1 MTPPPP
7 NILYLH
13 SHDTG
18 RQVQPYGGA
27 VRTPRIQRLA
37 EEGVVFRQAFCA
49 ASTCSASRACL
60 LTGRYAHA
68 NGMLGL
74 AHRGWSLDDYQQHI
88 VHTLRGI
95 GYRSTLVGEQHVSK
109 EPGEIGY
116 DEVVKIT
123 TTRAT
128 DVAPVTI
135 DLLRRAHR
143 RPFFLSVGF
152 FETHREFFR
161 PADGE
166 ERWAAVPAHLPDT
179 PEIRRDMA
187 AFNASARSLDAGIG
201 AVLDE
206 LEALDLSDDTLV
218 ICTTDHGMPFPGA
231 KATLTD
237 RGIGVFLIMRGP
249 GGFRG
254 GRVVDALVSQVDI
267 FPTVCD
273 LAGIPPPHWLQGRS
287 MLPLLRG
294 AGEIRDEVFAEGT
307 YHAAYEPQRA
317 IRTRRWKYI
326 RRFDDR
332 RTPVVVNTDDGPAKN
347 AWLAAGWAERAVP
360 PEELYDLVLD
370 PAEGENL
377 IDRDEHAAVAR
388 DLRARLLRWMA
399 ETGDPLLDGPV
410 DPPPGAEYNE
420 QDQISPGEPTRIS
433 PVIGRA
439 AAWERGGA

>member
-1 MTPPPP
+1 MTPAPP

-37 EEGVVFRQAFCA
+37 EQGVVFRQAFCA

-95 GYRSTLVGEQHVSK
+95 GYHSTLVGEQHVSK

-116 DEVVKIT
+116 DEVVRIA

-206 LEALDLSDDTLV
+206 LEALGLSDDTLV

-287 MLPLLRG
+287 MLPLLHG

-420 QDQISPGEPTRIS
+420 QDQISPREPTRIS

>member
-1 MTPPPP
+1 
-7 NILYLH
+7 
-13 SHDTG
+13 
-18 RQVQPYGGA
+18 
-27 VRTPRIQRLA
+27 
-37 EEGVVFRQAFCA
+37 VVFRQAFCA

-88 VHTLRGI
+88 VHTLRDI
-95 GYRSTLVGEQHVSK
+95 GYHSTLVGEQHVSK

-206 LEALDLSDDTLV
+206 LEALGLSDDTLV

-294 AGEIRDEVFAEGT
+294 AGEIRDELFAEGT

-388 DLRARLLRWMA
+388 DLRVRLLRWMA

-420 QDQISPGEPTRIS
+420 QDQISPREPTRIS

>member
-88 VHTLRGI
+88 VHTLRDI
-95 GYRSTLVGEQHVSK
+95 GYHSTLVGEQHVSK

-116 DEVVKIT
+116 DEVVKIG

-206 LEALDLSDDTLV
+206 LDALGLSDDTLV

-294 AGEIRDEVFAEGT
+294 AGEIREEVFAEGT

-420 QDQISPGEPTRIS
+420 QDQISPREPTRIS
-433 PVIGRA
+433 PVTGRA